1 MTRLRALLSRLAGLL
16 PSARRERELAD
27 ELEGHLQM
35 HIDDNLRA
43 GMTAEEAR
51 REAMMRLGGVEPIKQ
66 IYREQRSVPVVENTL
81 HDFRFAL
88 RQLRKN
94 PGFTATAIFILALG
108 MCASVAIFAFVDA
121 ALLKPLPYRNPQR
134 LVGVFEKL
142 ELCPT
147 CPLSYPDYV
156 DWKKMNKSF
165 SSLDVY
171 QQTGFS
177 LTTKA
182 GAEEVRV
189 ARVKDGFF
197 RTLGVNPALG
207 RDFYSGEDLPGAPR
221 AVLLSYTA
229 WQQRY
234 GGRTD

>member
-1 MTRLRALLSRLAGLL
+1 MMTGLGQDLRYS
-16 PSARRERELAD
+16 
-27 ELEGHLQM
+27 
-35 HIDDNLRA
+35 
-43 GMTAEEAR
+43 
-51 REAMMRLGGVEPIKQ
+51 
-66 IYREQRSVPVVENTL
+66 
-81 HDFRFAL
+81 L
-88 RQLRKN
+88 RQLQTN
-94 PGFTATAIFILALG
+94 PGFAIVSILVLALG

-189 ARVKDGFF
+189 ARV
-197 RTLGVNPALG
+197 
-207 RDFYSGEDLPGAPR
+207 
-221 AVLLSYTA
+221 
-229 WQQRY
+229 
-234 GGRTD
+234 